1 MDYLVTTAA
10 VHTHYQ
16 GWHLLCVHVWCLL
29 MLMGVRNVHTERAMR
44 VSLETKVLVTFLGK
58 EDLVYLH
65 ISWSSK

>member
-10 VHTHYQ
+10 MRTHHQ
-16 GWHLLCVHVWCLL
+16 DWHLLGVRVWCLL

-44 VSLETKVLVTFLGK
+44 VSPGTKVLITFLSE

-65 ISWSSK
+65 ISCSSK